1 MREWVWNLFIVI
13 AALSF
18 IEIVVPEG
26 SMRSYLKFIFSLI
39 ILGVIVYPL
48 SSAKDYD
55 ISVFVPVVG
64 QSHIRE
70 DQRWQDFFEKVVS
83 VQTKQIKEI
92 YEEKK
97 RQENDPDESDKI
109 QGISKPSR
117 DIYSSDEEEAN

>member
-48 SSAKDYD
+48 SHAKDYNID
-55 ISVFVPVVG
+55 AYVPVVG
-64 QSHIRE
+64 QSRIYE
-70 DQRWQDFFEKVVS
+70 DQRWQDFFEKIVN

-97 RQENDPDESDKI
+97 NQENDPDKSDKF
-109 QGISKPSR
+109 K
-117 DIYSSDEEEAN
+117 E